1 MASTV
6 NNTIRDL
13 TTNCADRPHRLQQII
28 CFIAARVRQIA
39 TNIVNDSD
47 LSELKTA
54 SAFLGT
60 ALIIFAMFWTIQA
73 CS

>member
-6 NNTIRDL
+6 NNTIREL
-13 TTNCADRPHRLQQII
+13 TKNCDDRPHRLQQII
-28 CFIAARVRQIA
+28 CFIAARLRQIA

-54 SAFLGT
+54 SALIGT
-60 ALIIFAMFWTIQA
+60 ALILSAAAWIIQS